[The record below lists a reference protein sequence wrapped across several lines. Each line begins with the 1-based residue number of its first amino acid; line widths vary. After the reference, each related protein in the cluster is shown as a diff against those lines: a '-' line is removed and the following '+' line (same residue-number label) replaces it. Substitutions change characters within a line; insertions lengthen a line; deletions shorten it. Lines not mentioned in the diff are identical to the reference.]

1 MHGPTYM
8 GNPLA
13 CAVASAS
20 LDLLTGSDWQAN
32 VARLQAGL
40 ADGLA
45 PCRDVPGVREVR
57 TLGAVGVVE
66 LDHPVDVVKA
76 TDAALEHGVWIRPFR
91 NLIYT
96 MPPYVTDD
104 ADLATICTALH
115 AAAIGM
121 TGSWDDWFAEKAAAR
136 EAAGLVRR
144 LVPHGPDETVLDL
157 AGNDYLGLSRHP
169 QVRAA
174 AAEAAT
180 LWGAGAGAS
189 RLVTGTLSLHDDL
202 ERELAAFLGW
212 PAALVTSTG
221 YHANLAV
228 VTALVDR
235 TALIV
240 SDAHIHASLIDAAR
254 LSRAEVVV
262 TPHNDVAA
270 VRAALAGRRRPAGAG
285 AGRVGLLRAR

>member
-32 VARLQAGL
+32 IARLQAGL

-66 LDHPVDVVKA
+66 MEHPVDVVKA
-76 TDAALEHGVWIRPFR
+76 TDAALEQGVWIRPFR

-115 AAAIGM
+115 AAA
-121 TGSWDDWFAEKAAAR
+121 SA
-136 EAAGLVRR
+136 
-144 LVPHGPDETVLDL
+144 
-157 AGNDYLGLSRHP
+157 
-169 QVRAA
+169 
-174 AAEAAT
+174 
-180 LWGAGAGAS
+180 
-189 RLVTGTLSLHDDL
+189 
-202 ERELAAFLGW
+202 
-212 PAALVTSTG
+212 
-221 YHANLAV
+221 
-228 VTALVDR
+228 
-235 TALIV
+235 
-240 SDAHIHASLIDAAR
+240 
-254 LSRAEVVV
+254 
-262 TPHNDVAA
+262 
-270 VRAALAGRRRPAGAG
+270 
-285 AGRVGLLRAR
+285 